1 MPHKRNKLITQNNTT
16 TLAKPTFGQTIKEGI
31 AFGVGQSV
39 AHRAIGAIF
48 GSPATQEKSV
58 TIIAAEKPE
67 YTQCMKETFQDKE
80 ACKQYL

>member
-1 MPHKRNKLITQNNTT
+1 MPHRKNKLITQNNTT

-31 AFGVGQSV
+31 AFGIGQSV

-48 GSPATQEKSV
+48 GSSATQNNSV
-58 TIIAAEKPE
+58 PEKPE
-67 YTQCMKETFQDKE
+67 YIQCMKETFQDKE